1 MTLTHA
7 PTTALV
13 QTDPEIIRR
22 ISAAPEYVSPRA
34 GLTIAG
40 SDIP

>member
-7 PTTALV
+7 PNTALV

-22 ISAAPEYVSPRA
+22 LSAAPEYVPPESWPHHRRF
-34 GLTIAG
+34 
-40 SDIP
+40 